1 MYTINC
7 LLFLKSG
14 NAPALSSSL
23 LMGKNSYSR
32 YQTEEMEYL
41 SICFQN
47 THIKVI
53 PVIAAPHQVHF
64 YIITDTMY

>member
-1 MYTINC
+1 
-7 LLFLKSG
+7 
-14 NAPALSSSL
+14 
-23 LMGKNSYSR
+23 
-32 YQTEEMEYL
+32 MEYL

-53 PVIAAPHQVHF
+53 PVIAAPHQVYF